1 MRIEVPTGVKALV
14 TGWRLVI
21 AFLVAACSGTGQ
33 GGIPMASPST
43 NVDAEAARQWPFRIS
58 AMPARADHG
67 MVATESE
74 TATLVG
80 AEVLRNGGSAIDAAI
95 ATVFALA
102 VAYPAAG
109 NVAGGGFLVARM
121 HDGTTTS
128 LDFRERAPGSAE
140 RTMFAG
146 TRGELG
152 GRSRTGHLAAGV
164 PGTVAG
170 MWAAHQRFGTRPWAE
185 LLAPAIRL
193 AEEGVIV
200 DEYTATTLEEHAAR
214 LRQYPA
220 SVTVFFR
227 NGVPLRAGTRWRN
240 PELARVLRRIAANG
254 REGFYRGETAELLV
268 MEMLRGGGII
278 TRDDL
283 QSYEAKWRE
292 PVEFDYRGAHVISM
306 PPPSSGGITLGLI
319 SHILE
324 AYDLRA
330 AGWNSPLAIH
340 LGAEAMR
347 RAYAVRNEV
356 LGDPDFVNVP
366 RDRLL
371 SPQFANDLRASI
383 SAERATPSTRV
394 SGRTGAASE
403 GKHTTHLSIIDAKG
417 NAVSVTTT
425 LNNDFGSAVT
435 VAGAGFLLNN
445 EMDDFTAE
453 PGVANGFGLV
463 QGEANAIAPGKR
475 PLSSMAPTI
484 VVGRNGLPLLVTG
497 AGGGSRIISAVFQVM
512 SNVLDHGM
520 DLSSAV
526 AAPRMHHQHL
536 PDSIDLERHSFSEET
551 QAALKRL
558 GHSIHLV
565 DKNAYVTPILR
576 MGSGWVGVNDPR
588 VGGHA
593 AGY

>member
-1 MRIEVPTGVKALV
+1 MRLEVAKGVKAVVTAWRPIIALV
-14 TGWRLVI
+14 
-21 AFLVAACSGTGQ
+21 VAACGGTGQ
-33 GGIPMASPST
+33 GGYPVASPSR
-43 NVDAEAARQWPFRIS
+43 NVDVAGASQWPYRIS
-58 AMPARADHG
+58 AMPARAGHG

-140 RTMFAG
+140 RSMFAG

-152 GRSRTGHLAAGV
+152 GRSRTGPLAAGV

-170 MWAAHQRFGTRPWAE
+170 MWTAHQRFGTRPWSE

-193 AEEGVIV
+193 AEEGVII

-214 LRQYPA
+214 LQQYPA
-220 SVTVFFR
+220 SVALFFR
-227 NGVPLRAGTRWRN
+227 NGVPLRTGTLWRN
-240 PELARVLRRIAANG
+240 PELARVLRRIATNG
-254 REGFYRGETAELLV
+254 REGFYAGETAELLV
-268 MEMLRGGGII
+268 TEMLRSGGII
-278 TRDDL
+278 THADL
-283 QSYEAKWRE
+283 QAYEAKWRE
-292 PVEFDYRGAHVISM
+292 PVEFSYRGARVISM
-306 PPPSSGGITLGLI
+306 PPPSSGGITLALI
-319 SHILE
+319 AHILE
-324 AYDLRA
+324 GYDLRA

-340 LGAEAMR
+340 IGAEAMR

-371 SPQFANDLRASI
+371 SLQFANELRASI
-383 SAERATPSTRV
+383 SSERATPSTSV
-394 SGRTGAASE
+394 SGSAGAGRE
-403 GKHTTHLSIIDAKG
+403 GKHTTHLSIIDAQG

-484 VVGRNGLPLLVTG
+484 VVGKEGLPLLITG

-512 SNVLDHGM
+512 SNVIDHGM

-536 PDSIDLERHSFSEET
+536 PDAIDLERSGFSAET
-551 QAALKRL
+551 QAALRRL
-558 GHSIHLV
+558 GHSIQLV

-576 MGSGWVGVNDPR
+576 MGTGWIGVNDPR

-593 AGY
+593 AGH